1 MRELGALS
9 SDAERAAAVRRLA
22 DAYGEGR
29 LTLDELTR
37 RNELALGARTR
48 GDIARTLDQLPG
60 PRAAGLS
67 PKAHA
72 VGYAAGSGALW
83 LVWLVTRAENPAPT
97 DLGAGYY
104 WPVWV
109 MLVWGIALTLHAL
122 HAGGRLPRLGRSP
135 GELPPG

>member
-60 PRAAGLS
+60 PRAAGPPRRRTHWGTRPEVVPS
-67 PKAHA
+67 
-72 VGYAAGSGALW
+72 GSCG
-83 LVWLVTRAENPAPT
+83 
-97 DLGAGYY
+97 
-104 WPVWV
+104 
-109 MLVWGIALTLHAL
+109 
-122 HAGGRLPRLGRSP
+122 S
-135 GELPPG
+135 